1 MNQYLRPMGIGEIL
15 DSAVKL
21 YKEGFPYLVMAQIP
35 LVYLYLVYNLFF
47 WYIFRDPGPF
57 SVLGHPFA
65 DLLFYFLEYGSV
77 HLLWKILVLSLAHI
91 VVVYPLTLAAVTRV
105 ASDYVL
111 QGHSSLKNVYRS
123 VFKIWWKLGVTNV
136 IMTVVLMS
144 IALAFSIGILLILY
158 FVDFDILSN
167 YHALIL
173 FGAIFAAELPAFLL
187 WARWTAVY
195 PSMVNEEIFTV
206 GALKRSWTMTKGYTL
221 KVFLVCFLV
230 LLIFLVT
237 VFSARI
243 LHEFFGIPSYV
254 LFLVFGAAAQG
265 FIMPLMDC
273 TRVVVYFELRTRKEG
288 LDLEKRVEKLP
299 E

>member
-1 MNQYLRPMGIGEIL
+1 MNQYLRLMGIGEIL

-21 YKEGFPYLVMAQIP
+21 YKEGFSYLVMAHLP
-35 LVYLYLVYNLFF
+35 LVYLYLAYNLFF
-47 WYIFRDPGPF
+47 WYIFRGPGPF
-57 SVLGHPFA
+57 SILGHPFA
-65 DLLFYFLEYGSV
+65 DSLFYFLEYGSL
-77 HLLWKILVLSLAHI
+77 HLLWKVLALSLAHI
-91 VVVYPLTLAAVTRV
+91 VVVYPLASAAVTRV

-111 QGHSSLKNVYRS
+111 QGHSSLKNAYRS
-123 VFKIWWKLGVTNV
+123 VFKTWWKLGVTNV
-136 IMTVVLMS
+136 TMTVVLMV
-144 IALAFSIGILLILY
+144 ITLVFSIGIDLIFY
-158 FVDFDILSN
+158 FVDFDFLSS
-167 YHALIL
+167 YSTIIL
-173 FGAIFAAELPAFLL
+173 FGAIFAAELPTLLL
-187 WARWTAVY
+187 WARWAAIY
-195 PSMVNEEIFTV
+195 PIMVNEEVFMV
-206 GALKRSWTMTKGYTL
+206 SGLERSSTMTKGYTL

-273 TRVVVYFELRTRKEG
+273 TRVIVYFELRTRKEG
-288 LDLEKRVEKLP
+288 LDLEKRMEKLP